1 MGNFDSRYGL
11 TASSSDDLLVRK
23 RIHSADICVWNA
35 RPAPV
40 LQLWPD
46 VHFVL
51 RMLHVDQKSPV
62 PWVHCRKQRI
72 PGDWVR
78 WLKIW
83 QCIPVVVTPGQAQD
97 LRADVAWR
105 DWWDDLSCVKFSG
118 GWPWALVT
126 CPEDLVA
133 HHWTGGWFCSQRP
146 FLHLHPSPTSAD
158 IPDWGGLLTSSG
170 QRSWM
175 WLTILHC
182 AGQSYNKGQ
191 WAHMLTVPRVRKT
204 CARNFLS
211 YILSGATMTID
222 RSLER

>member
-1 MGNFDSRYGL
+1 MTCWSWRGCTQL
-11 TASSSDDLLVRK
+11 TAMFEMPAVPWWSS
-23 RIHSADICVWNA
+23 CG
-35 RPAPV
+35 
-40 LQLWPD
+40 QD

-72 PGDWVR
+72 PEDWVR
-78 WLKIW
+78 WLQIW
-83 QCIPVVVTPGQAQD
+83 QCIPVVVTPGQAQG

-105 DWWDDLSCVKFSG
+105 AWWDDLSCVKFSG
-118 GWPWALVT
+118 GWPWTSVT

-170 QRSWM
+170 QRSGT

-182 AGQSYNKGQ
+182 TGQPYNKGQ
-191 WAHMLTVPRVRKT
+191 GTQMLTVPRVRKPV
-204 CARNFLS
+204 
-211 YILSGATMTID
+211 
-222 RSLER
+222 LETSFPKFYQEQQWL